1 MHNVI
6 ALREIIDLQEKT
18 AINQFPL
25 ALLLKIDLQRKYADH
40 HHFLPNY
47 LQCQKIDLQKK
58 IC

>member
-25 ALLLKIDLQRKYADH
+25 ALLLKIDLQ
-40 HHFLPNY
+40 
-47 LQCQKIDLQKK
+47 
-58 IC
+58 